1 MRSRL
6 SEGSEECVRDPR
18 GASTTLLRIDEDGP
32 SHEKESAGP
41 PPVMR
46 HAPIEGGKPV
56 RKPSMRL
63 RMKREKRDKNGVM
76 DDDDVAPKD
85 CIVM

>member
-1 MRSRL
+1 
-6 SEGSEECVRDPR
+6 
-18 GASTTLLRIDEDGP
+18 
-32 SHEKESAGP
+32 
-41 PPVMR
+41 MR